1 MDEVFYESER
11 KSILYYIY
19 IIYYIIILAFVETKN
34 YQIPSH
40 SADTVQLVYDL
51 SVYRFF
57 NSVFSTVQ
65 AEGTVVDAGSTVIV
79 AKLGQRLPD
88 DLAEAKEAK
97 VEPYSL
103 QAYM

>member
-1 MDEVFYESER
+1 M
-11 KSILYYIY
+11 
-19 IIYYIIILAFVETKN
+19 
-34 YQIPSH
+34 
-40 SADTVQLVYDL
+40 
-51 SVYRFF
+51 YRFF

-88 DLAEAKEAK
+88 DLAEAKEAR